1 MDIMELLKSF
11 SAGEITLVVV
21 AVLSLIQIT
30 PIRIDPWS
38 ALLRWIGRKI
48 TGELSEKI
56 DALADKVDKLE
67 AKEDERDIVNKRV
80 RILRFED
87 ELQRGQ
93 EHSKDSF
100 DQVLSDITD
109 YEKYCE
115 PGRHPEFRN
124 NQTEETVKHI
134 KKVYAERLNKHD
146 FQ

>member
-11 SAGEITLVVV
+11 SAGEITLAVV

-67 AKEDERDIVNKRV
+67 AKEDERDAVNKRV

-87 ELQRGQ
+87 ELQRDQ
-93 EHSKDSF
+93 RHTKDSF
-100 DQVLSDITD
+100 DQVMEDINQ
-109 YEKYCE
+109 YEKFCE
-115 PGRHPEFRN
+115 PGKHPEFKN
-124 NQTEETVKHI
+124 GKTEATIEHI
-134 KKVYAERLNKHD
+134 KSVYAERLNKHD
-146 FQ
+146 FL